1 MLLAYRVGPSQWRSD
16 RTFAR
21 LLELLAAYPGA
32 ADEVSLFDETFPT
45 VAYTPLEDVERTADA
60 LRQRLAALHTAG
72 FGSAGINV
80 LFTLGHVDISGR
92 NLPELP
98 FQAMV
103 GHDGTVSNVCAC
115 PNSPEFRAYT
125 VERYALM
132 AAAKPDFIWVDD
144 DFRMFSHGP
153 MYPCFCPIC
162 LDKFGHDGGRET
174 LVARLNAPQSG
185 DLRRAW
191 SEFCAASLE
200 SVCADIH
207 QAVTTVDPDIELG
220 LMTVGYSLSTYGNYP
235 VGRWM
240 VALGARRGRPGHGYY
255 TDHVPRELLNKAL
268 DVGRLARHYPQQVET
283 IEYELE
289 NYPYVTL
296 DKATRTVLNECTL
309 ALMVGCNGI
318 AFNVFSDTLGTVEAQ
333 VPLVGAIAAKRP
345 AWAALV
351 EGATDLPL
359 VGLWPADHLQLM
371 ANREVD
377 DSGWFWEGGPYDIQ
391 RPNQVAEMGVP
402 LTTDPRSA
410 CGVLLA
416 GRIAEAFT
424 DDELRDML
432 SGGVLMDADALQV
445 LWSRGLGELTGVR
458 VGERFSGDVIERLTD
473 HPMNGRYAG
482 DGRKALGDRGQGPC
496 SLVALAEGV
505 GDLAHL
511 IDHDGTDRG
520 CCLSTYVNELGG
532 RVAVSSYAPWQRLG
546 RGAVRHRLLAVTD
559 WLSEGR
565 LPAIIEPMVRV
576 VPLVRVSEDGQRV
589 AVVLLNVALDPTG
602 PLRMRLRACPKH
614 VSLVSADGAVSLPV
628 EAGDNEVV
636 VTVPPIPAWDTATLI
651 GH

>member
-1 MLLAYRVGPSQWRSD
+1 MLLAYRVSPSQWRGD

-21 LLELLAAYPGA
+21 LVELLAAHPGA

-45 VAYTPLEDVERTADA
+45 VAYTPLEDVERTADT

-80 LFTLGHVDISGR
+80 LFTLGHVDISGG

-125 VERYALM
+125 RERYALI

-144 DFRMFSHGP
+144 DFRMFYHGP
-153 MYPCFCPIC
+153 AYPCFCPIC
-162 LDKFGHDGGRET
+162 LDKFGHDGDRET

-200 SVCADIH
+200 SLCADIY
-207 QAVTTVDPDIELG
+207 QTVTQVDPEIELG

-255 TDHVPRELLNKAL
+255 TDHVPRELLNKTL
-268 DVGRLARHYPQQVET
+268 DVGRLVRSYPPQVET

-289 NYPYVTL
+289 NYPYIAL
-296 DKATRTVLNECTL
+296 DKATRTVLNECVM

-318 AFNVFSDTLGTVEAQ
+318 AFNVFSDTRGTVEDQ
-333 VPLVGAIAAKRP
+333 VPLVGAIAVERP

-351 EGATDLPL
+351 EHVADLPM
-359 VGLWPADHLQLM
+359 VGLWPADHPQLM

-377 DSGWFWEGGPYDIQ
+377 DRGWFWEGGPYDIQ
-391 RPNQVAEMGVP
+391 RPNQVAEMGIP
-402 LTTDPRSA
+402 FTTDPRTA

-416 GRIAEAFT
+416 GQVAEAFT

-432 SGGVLMDADALQV
+432 AGGVLLDTDALQV
-445 LWSRGLGELTGVR
+445 LWSRGLGELTGVK

-473 HPMNGRYAG
+473 HLMNGRYAG
-482 DGRKALGDRGQGPC
+482 DERKALGDRGHGIY
-496 SLVALAEGV
+496 SLVAVVEGV

-520 CCLSTYVNELGG
+520 SCLSTYINDLGG

-559 WLSEGR
+559 WLSNGR

-576 VPLVRVSEDGQRV
+576 VPLVRKSEDDQRV

-602 PLRMRLRACPKH
+602 PLRMRLRACPEQI
-614 VSLVSADGAVSLPV
+614 SLVSSNRVTCLPMERTEREV
-628 EAGDNEVV
+628 MVV
-636 VTVPPIPAWDTATLI
+636 VPSIPAWQTVVLL
-651 GH
+651 GQ